1 MWLAYM
7 IGEWTE
13 GTVITPMKVV
23 QARLRESLRPAYETQ
38 KLEENLPLS
47 PALHL
52 LLKRYVTVLSGCAFA
67 STWRR
72 PTRRSTTWTSTNC
85 TRWHKLHAVAEC
97 GDSEPFSAAGRA
109 VLFGLKRGQ
118 SFGES
123 RRKGIL
129 TPL

>member
-13 GTVITPMKVV
+13 GTVITPMKVM

-52 LLKRYVTVLSGCAFA
+52 LLKRYVTVLSGCAFCIDLA
-67 STWRR
+67 EADAEEHDVDVR
-72 PTRRSTTWTSTNC
+72 
-85 TRWHKLHAVAEC
+85 KLHAVAEC
-97 GDSEPFSAAGRA
+97 GNSEPFSAAGRA

>member
-52 LLKRYVTVLSGCAFA
+52 LLKRYVTVLNGSAFCIDLA
-67 STWRR
+67 EADAEEHDVDVR
-72 PTRRSTTWTSTNC
+72 
-85 TRWHKLHAVAEC
+85 KLHAVAEC
-97 GDSEPFSAAGRA
+97 GDSDRFSAAGRA

>member
-23 QARLRESLRPAYETQ
+23 QARLPESLRPAYETQ

-52 LLKRYVTVLSGCAFA
+52 LKRYVIVLSGCAFCIDLA
-67 STWRR
+67 GR

-85 TRWHKLHAVAEC
+85 TRWPSAGTAT
-97 GDSEPFSAAGRA
+97 GFRQPDGRSSSASSEVKVS
-109 VLFGLKRGQ
+109 VNRGEK
-118 SFGES
+118 ES
-123 RRKGIL
+123 
-129 TPL
+129 

>member
-13 GTVITPMKVV
+13 GTVITPMKVM
-23 QARLRESLRPAYETQ
+23 QARLPESLRPAYETQ

-72 PTRRSTTWTSTNC
+72 PTRRSTTWTSANC
-85 TRWHKLHAVAEC
+85 TRWSSAGTAT
-97 GDSEPFSAAGRA
+97 GFRQPDGRSSSASSEVKVS
-109 VLFGLKRGQ
+109 VNRGEK
-118 SFGES
+118 ES
-123 RRKGIL
+123 
-129 TPL
+129 

>member
-1 MWLAYM
+1 MWFAYM

-52 LLKRYVTVLSGCAFA
+52 LLKRYVTVLNGSAFCIDLA
-67 STWRR
+67 EADAEEHDVDVR
-72 PTRRSTTWTSTNC
+72 
-85 TRWHKLHAVAEC
+85 KLHTVAQTAR
-97 GDSEPFSAAGRA
+97 GGR
-109 VLFGLKRGQ
+109 VRGQ
-118 SFGES
+118 RPVFGS
-123 RRKGIL
+123 RTGG
-129 TPL
+129 PLRPQARSKFR